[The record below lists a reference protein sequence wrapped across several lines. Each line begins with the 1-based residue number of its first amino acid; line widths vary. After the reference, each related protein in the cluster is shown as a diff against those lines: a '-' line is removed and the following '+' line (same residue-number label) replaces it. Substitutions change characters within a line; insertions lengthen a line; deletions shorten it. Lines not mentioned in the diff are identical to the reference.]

1 MSQSFFCFVTSIFPL
16 LKTIII
22 EAKQQCNR
30 TAVNFSLKVC
40 LNSFN
45 AKSCWKLLMFNI
57 QFGFLKI
64 PSRKKWFTSLFFSL
78 SFFSLAYIFFIPC
91 LTNSICHVCF
101 RNCIRDA
108 LKKDS
113 TFAKKQIFRLCHQR
127 KHKSIN
133 NYLSLFFCGRIK
145 SFVERK
151 TTTFSLIMATEKL
164 QKSCH
169 SL

>member
-1 MSQSFFCFVTSIFPL
+1 VSQSFFCFVTSIFPL

-45 AKSCWKLLMFNI
+45 AKVCWKLLMFNI

-108 LKKDS
+108 LKKTPLS
-113 TFAKKQIFRLCHQR
+113 QKSKYLNFAIKENTNQ
-127 KHKSIN
+127 SITTWA
-133 NYLSLFFCGRIK
+133 F
-145 SFVERK
+145 SFVVGLKALSRERQQH
-151 TTTFSLIMATEKL
+151 FLW
-164 QKSCH
+164 
-169 SL
+169 